1 MSTTVKEVPLKTF
14 PFTGNRELSKRWYLA
29 TNAYLRVNP
38 KIFDTDEKKVLY
50 ALGLMTEGSAQ
61 CWAEDFYVAAESAST
76 ISSVTGLAVIKADY
90 GKWDDFVIA
99 FMQAF
104 SPVDTKG
111 AAMNKLS
118 TWKMR
123 AGTPASTHIAT
134 MNNYISRA
142 EITDFETKKTFLIQS
157 LDNDLVTGLFNS
169 GLANAATYADLTQN
183 ILAQENNMNTLKAIQ
198 RRNNNRRTQN
208 NYTQN
213 NNNPRYVP
221 HAKDPNAMDVDSTDI
236 RPKRLTDQERDKLK
250 KEGGC
255 FRCRQGGHMA
265 SACTKSFKAPVRSAK
280 IEELPDEDTEMNAC
294 RVVLDF

>member
-1 MSTTVKEVPLKTF
+1 V
-14 PFTGNRELSKRWYLA
+14 
-29 TNAYLRVNP
+29 YLRVNP

-50 ALGLMTEGSAQ
+50 ALGLMTKGSAQ
-61 CWAEDFYVAAESAST
+61 CWAEDFYVAAESAT
-76 ISSVTGLAVIKADY
+76 ITSAVTGLTVIKADY
-90 GKWDDFVIA
+90 GKWEDFVTA

-134 MNNYISRA
+134 MNNYISCA
-142 EITDFETKKTFLIQS
+142 EITDFKTKKTFLIQS

-198 RRNNNRRTQN
+198 HRNNNRRTQN
-208 NYTQN
+208 NFTQKTPMPWMSI
-213 NNNPRYVP
+213 PRTF
-221 HAKDPNAMDVDSTDI
+221 ALSISLIRKETSSRRKEDVSI
-236 RPKRLTDQERDKLK
+236 AER
-250 KEGGC
+250 
-255 FRCRQGGHMA
+255 
-265 SACTKSFKAPVRSAK
+265 
-280 IEELPDEDTEMNAC
+280 EDTWLRPVPSPSKPLSDLLRSKNFLMKKK
-294 RVVLDF
+294 

>member
-1 MSTTVKEVPLKTF
+1 MANTGF
-14 PFTGNRELSKRWYLA
+14 PD
-29 TNAYLRVNP
+29 V
-38 KIFDTDEKKVLY
+38 
-50 ALGLMTEGSAQ
+50 
-61 CWAEDFYVAAESAST
+61 
-76 ISSVTGLAVIKADY
+76 AVIKVNY
-90 GKWDDFVIA
+90 GTWEDFIAA

-118 TWKMR
+118 TWKMHP
-123 AGTPASTHIAT
+123 GTPTSTHIAT

-169 GLANAATYADLTQN
+169 GLANAANYADLTQN

-198 RRNNNRRTQN
+198 RCNDNRRTQN

-221 HAKDPNAMDVDSTDI
+221 RAKDPNAMDVDSTDI
-236 RPKRLTDQERDKLK
+236 CPKRLTDQERDKLK

-255 FRCRQGGHMA
+255 FRCREKGHMA
-265 SACTKSFKAPVRSAK
+265 TACTKSFKAPVRSAK
-280 IEELPDEDTEMNAC
+280 IEELPDEEEMNAC
-294 RVVLDF
+294 RITLDF